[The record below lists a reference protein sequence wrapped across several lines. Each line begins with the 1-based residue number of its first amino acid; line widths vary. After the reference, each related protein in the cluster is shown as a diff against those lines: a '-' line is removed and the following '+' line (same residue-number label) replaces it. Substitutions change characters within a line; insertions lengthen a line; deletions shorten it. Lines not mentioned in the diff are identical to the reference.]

1 MRSHLLTAVR
11 PPGNAVT
18 GTENP
23 TRRIVSWGG
32 RGPEA
37 RNLTVH
43 DLRMAKGKRRFT
55 QVTANTAEEAQ
66 AACEAGIDLII
77 ANSRNAAA
85 AREGGMHLFLTAAIA
100 LADHPTA
107 DDVLREAFQA
117 MAAGAD
123 AVMTQ
128 RPLPVVEMLA
138 REDIPVLGHL
148 GLVPRKS
155 TWIGGL
161 RAVGKTRAEALT
173 LHRRF
178 RQLEDAGAFG
188 VEAELIPDRIMG
200 AISARTG
207 LVTFSLGSGQDAD
220 VMYLFMEDICG
231 ENVTRPRHARAFGDI
246 ASLHRA
252 IRVERVDAL
261 KRFRECAL
269 GGGFPGPRE
278 TVSVPD
284 REYESFVRALDAQ
297 AQEGPA

>member
-107 DDVLREAFQA
+107 DR
-117 MAAGAD
+117 AAGAHQQ
-123 AVMTQ
+123 AGGGGMSCG
-128 RPLPVVEMLA
+128 RRSRRWLPVRM
-138 REDIPVLGHL
+138 R
-148 GLVPRKS
+148 
-155 TWIGGL
+155 
-161 RAVGKTRAEALT
+161 
-173 LHRRF
+173 
-178 RQLEDAGAFG
+178 
-188 VEAELIPDRIMG
+188 
-200 AISARTG
+200 
-207 LVTFSLGSGQDAD
+207 
-220 VMYLFMEDICG
+220 
-231 ENVTRPRHARAFGDI
+231 
-246 ASLHRA
+246 
-252 IRVERVDAL
+252 
-261 KRFRECAL
+261 
-269 GGGFPGPRE
+269 
-278 TVSVPD
+278 
-284 REYESFVRALDAQ
+284 
-297 AQEGPA
+297 